1 MQVRYCCLLLSAS
14 FAAVCPP
21 LFAQDYPHKPIR
33 IIVAFPPGGP
43 TDIIARTFAQKITDN
58 WGQQVVVDNRAGGN
72 GIVGQDVAARA
83 TPDGHNILV
92 QSVSFAVN
100 PSLYK
105 VPYDSDKDFVPVK
118 ITNYTSLM
126 LVSNLSVPAKT
137 VKELIDYAQTKPGQL
152 NFSSPGIGSSNH
164 LAGELL
170 NIMTGIKLVHVAY
183 KGVPQALTDVLSG
196 QMQLMLPGIPPA
208 MPHVKTGRIR
218 ALAVT
223 MKSRAP
229 VAPDVPTM
237 IEAGVPGY
245 EWSTWFGVFLP
256 GRTPPPIVKK
266 LHGEITRI
274 LNLPEIKAQF
284 DTQGFDPATPE
295 LLASTPEDFRR
306 IIKADA
312 EKFARLIKQVGVKVE

>member
-1 MQVRYCCLLLSAS
+1 MHVHYGSLVLGACL
-14 FAAVCPP
+14 AAACTA
-21 LFAQDYPHKPIR
+21 LIAQDYPHKPIR

-43 TDIIARTFAQKITDN
+43 TDIIARTFAQKITDH

-72 GIVGQDVAARA
+72 GIVGQEVAARA

-105 VPYDSDKDFVPVK
+105 VPYDSEKDFVPVK
-118 ITNYTSLM
+118 ITHYTSLL
-126 LVSNLSVPAKT
+126 LVSNPSLPAAT
-137 VKELIDYAQTKPGQL
+137 VKELIEYARTRPGQI

-170 NIMTGIKLVHVAY
+170 NLMTGIKLVHVAY

-208 MPHVKTGRIR
+208 LPHVKTGRIR

-223 MKSRAP
+223 MKTRTP
-229 VAPDVPTM
+229 LAPDVPTM
-237 IEAGVPGY
+237 IEGGVPGY

-274 LNLPEIKAQF
+274 LNQPETRTQF

-306 IIKADA
+306 IIKTDT
-312 EKFARLIKQVGVKVE
+312 EKFAKIIKQVGVKVE

>member
-1 MQVRYCCLLLSAS
+1 MHVRYGCVLLGACFASA
-14 FAAVCPP
+14 ATP

-43 TDIIARTFAQKITDN
+43 TDIIARTFAQKITDH
-58 WGQQVVVDNRAGGN
+58 WGQQGVVDTRAGGN
-72 GIVGQDVAARA
+72 GSIGQDVAARA
-83 TPDGHNILV
+83 TPDGHNNLV

-105 VPYDSDKDFVPVK
+105 VPYDSDKDFIPVK
-118 ITNYTSLM
+118 ITNYTSLL
-126 LVSNLSVPAKT
+126 LVSNPSVPAKT
-137 VKELIDYAQTKPGQL
+137 VRELIDYAKTKPGQL

-170 NIMTGIKLVHVAY
+170 NILTGIKLVHVAY

-223 MKSRAP
+223 MKSRTP

-256 GRTPPPIVKK
+256 GRTPAPIVKK

-274 LNLPEIKAQF
+274 LNLPEIRTQF

-306 IIKADA
+306 IIKVDM
-312 EKFARLIKQVGVKVE
+312 EKFEKLIKRVGVKVE